1 MPSCRSCSEAPS
13 SRPLTTNA
21 MLLLLAAA
29 SLPTVMAQN
38 SSCISLSGS
47 TQCPAFNSSSIS
59 TDASLTGLFPF
70 LAYVSDTNTFDQYL
84 AAYVQSNFVQQ
95 RYVQLLGCTN
105 VDLDN
110 TTDVYARYTTSVL
123 CNAIVQNSIDSCDLS
138 SDESRPLCAD
148 TCAEYATSEQEIAAT
163 PELCGTTSS
172 NVNSQIRAD
181 FTNCALPANSLTGS
195 CISGVQNEPENCGYL
210 NNLQGLCSFC
220 ATSSPN
226 ATDSC
231 CINSNVNERCQG
243 VDLPSTTSMAP
254 LFPSSTGASSPTG
267 TSSGGS
273 GGTRRGLSPGQ
284 IAGIVVGA
292 VLGAGFLLTLLICAC
307 IILRR
312 RRQSQAGS
320 VFNTPSPSRGNTI
333 APAMS
338 YSNMREQPP
347 IPPTGRVARMNA
359 LEETSSSDPY
369 SSPRQGHRYG
379 QSQSDGSDGSPRSAV
394 VAPGRLPRRNGS
406 LSSSSRL
413 NIGDDP
419 QSPEPHSNNEE
430 FSSPEMGSGQSEQL
444 PFFKDYYSQDEIRP
458 GDSVAVL
465 WAYQPRANDEFE
477 LERGEMI
484 KVMGIW
490 DDGWAT
496 GVKITQTADEWDY
509 HRKLQRDSG
518 MSNGSSRPVETEGE
532 VKAFPLVCVC
542 LPQHWRKTIDGDSSA
557 GESDRPPTRS
567 P

>member
-1 MPSCRSCSEAPS
+1 MS
-13 SRPLTTNA
+13 SRRPRPTTA
-21 MLLLLAAA
+21 FSTAVLLSLATAA
-29 SLPTVMAQN
+29 MAQN
-38 SSCISLSGS
+38 SSCISLAGS
-47 TQCPAFNSSSIS
+47 TQCPAFNTASVS
-59 TDASLTGLFPF
+59 TGDSVTGLFPF
-70 LAYVSDTNTFDQYL
+70 LAYVSDTDSFDQYL
-84 AAYVQSNFVQQ
+84 AAYVQSSFVQQ
-95 RYVQLLGCTN
+95 RYVQLLGCSN
-105 VDLDN
+105 IDLDN

-123 CNAIVQNSIDSCDLS
+123 CNAIVQNSIDDCSLS
-138 SDESRPLCAD
+138 DDESRPLCAD
-148 TCAEYATSEQEIAAT
+148 TCAEYAISEQEIAAA
-163 PELCGTTSS
+163 PELCGTTSD
-172 NVNSQIRAD
+172 NVNTQIRAD
-181 FTNCALPANSLTGS
+181 FTNCALPADSLTGT
-195 CISGVQNEPENCGYL
+195 CISGVQNEPDNCGYL
-210 NNLQGLCSFC
+210 DNLQGLCSFC
-220 ATSSPN
+220 ASSSPN

-231 CINSNVNERCQG
+231 CNNSNVNERCQN
-243 VDLPSTTSMAP
+243 VELPTTTSMPP
-254 LFPSSTGASSPTG
+254 LFTSSTASPTA
-267 TSSGGS
+267 TSAAGNGS
-273 GGTRRGLSPGQ
+273 GVRRGLSPGQ
-284 IAGIVVGA
+284 IAGIVIGA
-292 VLGAGFLLTLLICAC
+292 VLGAALLLTFMICAC

-312 RRQSQAGS
+312 RRASQVGS
-320 VFNTPSPSRGNTI
+320 VFNTPSPSRGNTV

-369 SSPRQGHRYG
+369 SSPREGHRYG
-379 QSQSDGSDGSPRSAV
+379 QSDGSGGSPRSAV
-394 VAPGRLPRRNGS
+394 VAAGRLPKRNGS

-413 NIGDDP
+413 NIGDEP
-419 QSPEPHSNNEE
+419 RSPEPNSNDEE

-465 WAYQPRANDEFE
+465 WAYQPRANDEFD

-496 GVKITQTADEWDY
+496 GMKITQTAEDWDAD
-509 HRKLQRDSG
+509 RKMQRDSG
-518 MSNGSSRPVETEGE
+518 MSNGSQRLVETVGE

-557 GESDRPPTRS
+557 GDSDRPPTHS

>member
-1 MPSCRSCSEAPS
+1 MCS
-13 SRPLTTNA
+13 
-21 MLLLLAAA
+21 
-29 SLPTVMAQN
+29 
-38 SSCISLSGS
+38 
-47 TQCPAFNSSSIS
+47 
-59 TDASLTGLFPF
+59 
-70 LAYVSDTNTFDQYL
+70 
-84 AAYVQSNFVQQ
+84 

-123 CNAIVQNSIDSCDLS
+123 CNAIVQNSIDSCALS
-138 SDESRPLCAD
+138 ADESRPLCAD
-148 TCAEYATSEQEIAAT
+148 TCAEYAISEQEIAAT
-163 PELCGTTSS
+163 PELCGTTSN

-195 CISGVQNEPENCGYL
+195 CIPGVQNEPENCGYF

-220 ATSSPN
+220 ASSSPN

-231 CINSNVNERCQG
+231 CNNANVNERCQG
-243 VDLPSTTSMAP
+243 VNLPTTTSMAP
-254 LFPSSTGASSPTG
+254 LFPSSTTATNGATG
-267 TSSGGS
+267 TSSAGRDGS
-273 GGTRRGLSPGQ
+273 RRGLSPGQ

-292 VLGAGFLLTLLICAC
+292 VVGAGLLLTLMICAC

-312 RRQSQAGS
+312 RRASQAGS
-320 VFNTPSPSRGNTI
+320 VFNTPSPSRGATV

-338 YSNMREQPP
+338 YSSMRDHPP

-369 SSPRQGHRYG
+369 SSPRRSHKYG
-379 QSQSDGSDGSPRSAV
+379 QSDGSEGSPRSVV
-394 VAPGRLPRRNGS
+394 VAAGRLPKRNGS

-484 KVMGIW
+484 KVVGIW

-496 GVKITQTADEWDY
+496 GVKITQSAEEWDF
-509 HRKLQRDSG
+509 HKKIQRDSG
-518 MSNGSSRPVETEGE
+518 MSNGSSHTVETVGE